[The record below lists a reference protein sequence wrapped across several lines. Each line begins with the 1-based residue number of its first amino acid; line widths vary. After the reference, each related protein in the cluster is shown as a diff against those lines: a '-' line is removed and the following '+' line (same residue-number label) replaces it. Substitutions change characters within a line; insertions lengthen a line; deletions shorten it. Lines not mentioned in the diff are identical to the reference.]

1 MYRECKTYDEP
12 NKSVVQ
18 ATKVTDQYTEIH
30 AIENRERY
38 GYDQPILVV
47 LDQGDNANADIS
59 LAVVA
64 ATNLSEAMNF
74 VADYY
79 GLSVEDQ
86 KFENSHIDLHGQ
98 NAKYLFMYI
107 AQDAPGWSVA
117 YGMNTLVSV
126 NYDVQDVLDSY
137 LMP

>member
-1 MYRECKTYDEP
+1 MYRECEMYDTP
-12 NKSVVQ
+12 NQGVVQ
-18 ATKVTDQYTEIH
+18 ATQVTDQYTEIR
-30 AIENRERY
+30 AIKNRERY
-38 GYDQPILVV
+38 GYDHPRIVV
-47 LDQGDNANADIS
+47 LDKGDNANADIY

-98 NAKYLFMYI
+98 NGKYLFLFI

-117 YGMNTLVSV
+117 YAMNALISV
-126 NYDVQDVLDSY
+126 NYDVQDILDSY